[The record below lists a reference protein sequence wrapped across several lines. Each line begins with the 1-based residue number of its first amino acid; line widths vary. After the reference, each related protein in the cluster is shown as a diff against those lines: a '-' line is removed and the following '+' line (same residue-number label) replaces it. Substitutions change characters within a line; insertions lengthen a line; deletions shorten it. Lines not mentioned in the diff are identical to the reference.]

1 MPLVDWHHILSD
13 VDVLY
18 SHLRTPHD
26 AMELDQ
32 DVASLKLK
40 NKLLVDIEWIDKRK
54 EYAVTFSRKYFENII
69 SSARLQDVDEVVA
82 LVVAFSKHH

>member
-1 MPLVDWHHILSD
+1 MPLVDWHHILCD

-18 SHLRTPHD
+18 SHLRVPHD

-40 NKLLVDIEWIDKRK
+40 NKLLVDIEWVDERE
-54 EYAVTFSRKYFENII
+54 EYAVTLSRTCFENII
-69 SSARLQDVDEVVA
+69 FSARLKDVDKVVA
-82 LVVAFSKHH
+82 LVVAFSKHP